1 MPRAVL
7 FDLFNTLIPG
17 GDDGTRDAA
26 LATMAG
32 VLGVDPTVYV
42 AAFNSTWS
50 ARHTGAMGD
59 LAEEIREVSR
69 LVGGAPD
76 DDRVA
81 AAAVIRQEMNA
92 GLFAGVPDATLSALD
107 GLRAANWSLGLVSNT
122 SAGSPEEFRGG
133 PLAPRFE
140 ATGFSNEIG
149 IGKPDPRIYLA
160 VCQRLGVAPTECVY
174 VGDGADDELAA
185 AAALGMH
192 AIRATEHA
200 DTDPAWTGPTIAHLT
215 ELPPL
220 LAARPDHLRP
230 GWVGVDLASG
240 NIRA

>member
-32 VLGVDPTVYV
+32 VLGVDPAAYT
-42 AAFNSTWS
+42 AAFNRAWP

-59 LAEEIREVSR
+59 LASETREVAR

-81 AAAVIRQEMNA
+81 EAVAIRQEMNA
-92 GLFAGVPDATLSALD
+92 GLFGSVAGATLSVLD
-107 GLRAANWSLGLVSNT
+107 GLRAAGWSLGLVSNT
-122 SAGSPEEFRGG
+122 SAGSPEAFRRGR
-133 PLAPRFE
+133 LAACFD
-140 ATGFSNEIG
+140 AAGFSNELG
-149 IGKPDPRIYLA
+149 IGKPDPLIYLA
-160 VCQRLGVAPTECVY
+160 VCERLAVEPGDCVY

-192 AIRATEHA
+192 AIRTTEHA
-200 DTDPAWTGPTIAHLT
+200 DSDPAWTGPVIAKLADLPAHLT
-215 ELPPL
+215 
-220 LAARPDHLRP
+220 ALRSGAP
-230 GWVGVDLASG
+230 SGLVG
-240 NIRA
+240 